1 MGAAAADRAK
11 KPRAKE
17 MFSDSDSDSDASGE
31 DSDRDSG
38 RRARAPKS
46 REPSNVVGEAD
57 ALTINAKYAARFEH
71 NKRREE
77 TQRLQEKV
85 KREYIL
91 RPGDEDED
99 SDDESSSSES
109 DEGDLPERFDEQF
122 AKALVRIKR
131 KDPEIYKPD
140 VELFSDVSESSSE
153 DGSAS
158 SSDDDDAKEKKK
170 KKTSKRPKKETLREV
185 TARQL
190 LEGGARAFEEDED
203 APAKPSGKSY
213 VEEQADLKNAFKAAA
228 ASSESDSDDDS
239 DSDSDRG
246 GLKVK
251 RRAEKPDDA
260 SAADSKTALG
270 EFFGGEAA
278 TKEDAF
284 LRDYLLNQKWKED
297 ETKLPKHGATGY
309 GSSSEEEVEEAE
321 KFEQKYNFRFEEPDG
336 GVIVSHARV
345 VEGTVRKEKTARRDA
360 RAARKERK
368 MSEKERLK
376 AEVRRLKNLKREE
389 IQAKMRQIAS
399 VGGLA
404 GADAVAAANLDAE
417 FDPVAHDEM
426 MSAMYGDEYYDG
438 AVLGEDGEALEK
450 PEFGNLDE
458 EVRELMGDATEEDG
472 GAAEESATF
481 QKVRAALAATTTGRV
496 DDGGD
501 DIDDGSDEDE
511 DEGADGAD
519 GADGAEE
526 APNAGNKFSKR
537 AAKRWKKEL
546 MAKMDEYYKLDAEDF
561 IEDVPCRFKYKE
573 VAPSMYGLSTK
584 DILSMTDKQLTQIVP
599 LKKLAPYRHDAD
611 AGMDAKTKARS
622 QRMAREFL
630 TEAAKSKAE
639 RRKGK
644 KGKKKSG
651 KDDDDDADDDAN
663 AEARAAEE
671 RKASYGARAWG
682 KHNLNKKR
690 KEPEGG
696 GGDDAP
702 KSGGAPEPAAEPAA
716 PPKPGQGKNAKKN
729 LKKRQKRNELERA
742 KAAGML

>member
-1 MGAAAADRAK
+1 M
-11 KPRAKE
+11 
-17 MFSDSDSDSDASGE
+17 
-31 DSDRDSG
+31 
-38 RRARAPKS
+38 
-46 REPSNVVGEAD
+46 
-57 ALTINAKYAARFEH
+57 
-71 NKRREE
+71 
-77 TQRLQEKV
+77 
-85 KREYIL
+85 
-91 RPGDEDED
+91 
-99 SDDESSSSES
+99 
-109 DEGDLPERFDEQF
+109 
-122 AKALVRIKR
+122 
-131 KDPEIYKPD
+131 
-140 VELFSDVSESSSE
+140 
-153 DGSAS
+153 
-158 SSDDDDAKEKKK
+158 
-170 KKTSKRPKKETLREV
+170 
-185 TARQL
+185 
-190 LEGGARAFEEDED
+190 
-203 APAKPSGKSY
+203 
-213 VEEQADLKNAFKAAA
+213 
-228 ASSESDSDDDS
+228 
-239 DSDSDRG
+239 
-246 GLKVK
+246 
-251 RRAEKPDDA
+251 
-260 SAADSKTALG
+260 
-270 EFFGGEAA
+270 
-278 TKEDAF
+278 
-284 LRDYLLNQKWKED
+284 
-297 ETKLPKHGATGY
+297 
-309 GSSSEEEVEEAE
+309 
-321 KFEQKYNFRFEEPDG
+321 
-336 GVIVSHARV
+336 
-345 VEGTVRKEKTARRDA
+345 
-360 RAARKERK
+360 
-368 MSEKERLK
+368 
-376 AEVRRLKNLKREE
+376 KNLKREE

-682 KHNLNKKR
+682 NTTSTR
-690 KEPEGG
+690 R
-696 GGDDAP
+696 
-702 KSGGAPEPAAEPAA
+702 
-716 PPKPGQGKNAKKN
+716 GKNRRAAAATTPQSRAARPN
-729 LKKRQKRNELERA
+729 PPRNPPRRRNRA
-742 KAAGML
+742 RGRTPRRT